1 MKVLSYKDGRWS
13 HLEKDE
19 LSDNSEYFKLLS
31 SRLSIITFNSS
42 AEFLLVITPCT
53 LILRK
58 EKLKGENIF
67 IWEWLFRNIRNNLC
81 CKKKKELSNYFFLN
95 TKIMNSR
102 DWPNKNANLN

>member
-58 EKLKGENIF
+58 ENEKEKAF
-67 IWEWLFRNIRNNLC
+67 IILEWLY
-81 CKKKKELSNYFFLN
+81 KYQK
-95 TKIMNSR
+95 
-102 DWPNKNANLN
+102 